1 MKKAQISLE
10 TIIISSYTLLTALA
24 LIALFS
30 YWYIESNEKV
40 DVTQAEQTAR
50 IIADNI
56 NEVSLMGEETKTTFK
71 IFLPKSIYNF
81 SVGNKEVFLR
91 LKLSHGY
98 VDVVENINTDIFAN
112 ISKQHATYTLI
123 AESRGN
129 FTCVYVDGRYCPIC
143 KAGETKKCNTGH
155 PGICELGERTCTD
168 GEFGSCTDLIIPGDR
183 LEICDNFK
191 DDDCDGA
198 IDEGC

>member
-98 VDVVENINTDIFAN
+98 VDVVENINTDI
-112 ISKQHATYTLI
+112 
-123 AESRGN
+123 
-129 FTCVYVDGRYCPIC
+129 
-143 KAGETKKCNTGH
+143 
-155 PGICELGERTCTD
+155 
-168 GEFGSCTDLIIPGDR
+168 
-183 LEICDNFK
+183 
-191 DDDCDGA
+191 
-198 IDEGC
+198 